1 MMVVYRHAGSKMKT
15 FLHSPLLPGERPSP
29 SPPPAEEASRLPG
42 LPGQG
47 QAQVVVQVI
56 VSCVAGD
63 S

>member
-1 MMVVYRHAGSKMKT
+1 MKT
-15 FLHSPLLPGERPSP
+15 FLHSPLPLLLGERPSP

-63 S
+63 SKEFEGTLW